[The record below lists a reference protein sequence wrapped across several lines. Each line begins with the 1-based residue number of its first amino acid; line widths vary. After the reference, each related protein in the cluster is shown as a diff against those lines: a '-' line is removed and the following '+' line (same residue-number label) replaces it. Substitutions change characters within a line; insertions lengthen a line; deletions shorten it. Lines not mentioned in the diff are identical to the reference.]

1 MISIDQFVKITKEVG
16 IATIWIDVKGEK
28 MNIISPN
35 LISVFDTVFEE
46 LINDVSTKA
55 IILTSAKKDF
65 IAGADIKSFKAEK
78 KGDFIQVLMKGHES
92 LNRIANSPKP
102 IIAAISG
109 TCYGLGTELSLACHA
124 RIISDEGNSKMA
136 LPEVK
141 LGLLPGAGG
150 TQRLPRLVGIT
161 NALDMMLT
169 GKNVF
174 PYSAK
179 KIGLVDE
186 IVPKSKLIAAALI
199 LANRMIEGKFKRT
212 VPRTIADKFLNHTIL
227 GNAIVYHQAKKT
239 VYKSTQGNYPAPNL
253 IIECVKYGMKEGISK
268 GLKFEAEKFESLM
281 LGEVSK
287 ELIDLFFIMTE
298 NKKNPY
304 PSERVKVSNIGII
317 GGGFMGE
324 GIAQVSIDA
333 DFTVMIKDL
342 NETVLENAKKAIWQG
357 LSQKINKKIITQIA
371 AEKKIGNLRST
382 IDNKDLKNS
391 ELIIEAIVENLQVKQ
406 KIIQEI
412 ESIDNTKRI
421 IASNTSSLSILD
433 LQSKSKYPENIIGM
447 HYFSPVSKMPLLEI
461 VTTEKT
467 SKAAIATAYEVGMAQ
482 GKTCIIVKD
491 GPGFYVNRILAPY
504 LNECL
509 LMLEEDIKLE
519 IIENVFQKLG
529 FPVGPF
535 KLMDEVGLDI
545 IVHATNANIE
555 YSSKRIGYKP
565 NSILEQMFKAGYS
578 GKKNLKGFYNYDSKS
593 NKRLSLNS
601 EIGSFIKNQ
610 TTKNAELQDIK
621 DRALYLMLQE
631 ASLCLNEGII
641 ANKQDGNLAAI
652 FGIGFM
658 PFMGGPFR
666 MIETMGENNFKNRLK
681 ELSSKYGVRFNQL

>member
-1 MISIDQFVKITKEVG
+1 
-16 IATIWIDVKGEK
+16 
-28 MNIISPN
+28 
-35 LISVFDTVFEE
+35 
-46 LINDVSTKA
+46 
-55 IILTSAKKDF
+55 
-65 IAGADIKSFKAEK
+65 
-78 KGDFIQVLMKGHES
+78 
-92 LNRIANSPKP
+92 
-102 IIAAISG
+102 
-109 TCYGLGTELSLACHA
+109 
-124 RIISDEGNSKMA
+124 
-136 LPEVK
+136 
-141 LGLLPGAGG
+141 
-150 TQRLPRLVGIT
+150 
-161 NALDMMLT
+161 
-169 GKNVF
+169 
-174 PYSAK
+174 
-179 KIGLVDE
+179 
-186 IVPKSKLIAAALI
+186 
-199 LANRMIEGKFKRT
+199 
-212 VPRTIADKFLNHTIL
+212 
-227 GNAIVYHQAKKT
+227 
-239 VYKSTQGNYPAPNL
+239 
-253 IIECVKYGMKEGISK
+253 MKEGISK